1 MKLHFDEPIDKT
13 KENSA
18 IFEFF
23 SENDDL
29 HIMNL
34 NKIKGKS
41 LARLI
46 EERKISRYYNKR
58 KHLTLQLK
66 LLQVFVVLA
75 CVICLIMIAYLL
87 TQVT

>member
-29 HIMNL
+29 QVMNI

-46 EERKISRYYNKR
+46 EERKISRYYNKK

-66 LLQVFVVLA
+66 LLQVLVVLA
-75 CVICLIMIAYLL
+75 CVVCLIMIAYILKEL
-87 TQVT
+87 I